1 VFEVGDWVVYPMHG
15 AGVIQAIEERE
26 VLGERRRYYVLSVR
40 GGNIKV
46 MVPVDGADR
55 CGLRA
60 VLPREEFRRVLDVLR
75 QQGEA
80 PVLATIWNRRFRAN
94 VEKLKSGDPYAVA
107 EVVRSLARRERD
119 RGLSSGERK
128 MLESARQIL
137 ESELALIEGVG
148 EAEAH
153 AELDRLLA

>member
-1 VFEVGDWVVYPMHG
+1 MVYPIHG
-15 AGVIQAIEERE
+15 AGVIQAVEERE
-26 VLGERRRYYVLSVR
+26 VLGERRQYYVLSVR
-40 GGNIKV
+40 GGSIKV
-46 MVPVDGADR
+46 MVPTDGAER

-60 VLPREEFRRVLDVLR
+60 VLSREEFQRVLEVL
-75 QQGEA
+75 QEQGE
-80 PVLATIWNRRFRAN
+80 PPMVTTNWNRRFRAN

-137 ESELALIEGVG
+137 ESELALVEGVDE
-148 EAEAH
+148 EAAH